1 MFISGFVLHEEP
13 KKNIERE
20 LTDLEDFK
28 PASTI
33 YEPLTQP
40 NTNNVPPETY
50 ETLKKPVVVFDPKTD
65 IPKAIASKNAS
76 NNGEPYY
83 VE

>member
-1 MFISGFVLHEEP
+1 MFISGSVLHEEP

-50 ETLKKPVVVFDPKTD
+50 ETLKKPVFDPKTD